1 MNDISYTVLKLAN
14 GDDIICEVDYE
25 QYDVAADLPQRVFEI
40 KDPLLMIHTRE
51 RHSDGIHEG
60 LSLSR
65 WVQPYTEQKYF
76 SIPATSVVTSAEASP
91 GLAKYYEHVLK
102 RIESDIEQMVEEK
115 VEEKRKELEDY
126 TNDEIYDELLE
137 ETNTPSKS
145 IH

>member
-25 QYDVAADLPQRVFEI
+25 QYDVEADLPKRVYEI
-40 KDPLLMIHTRE
+40 KDPLLMTHTKEINSEGMR
-51 RHSDGIHEG
+51 EG

-65 WVQPYTEQKYF
+65 WFQPFTEQKYF

-91 GLAKYYEHVLK
+91 GLAKYYEYVLK
-102 RIESDIEQMVEEK
+102 RISRDISEIVH
-115 VEEKRKELEDY
+115 ELEQKKLDDY

-137 ETNTPSKS
+137 EEESPSKL

>member
-1 MNDISYTVLKLAN
+1 MNNISYTVLKLSN
-14 GDDIICEVDYE
+14 GEDIICEVDFE
-25 QYDVAADLPQRVFEI
+25 QYDVKAELPQRVFEI
-40 KDPLLMIHTRE
+40 QNPLLMIHTKE
-51 RHSDGIHEG
+51 KHLNEVHEG

-91 GLAKYYEHVLK
+91 GLARYYEYVLK
-102 RIESDIEQMVEEK
+102 RIEQDIKEMVK
-115 VEEKRKELEDY
+115 EKRKELENY

-137 ETNTPSKS
+137 ETDTPSKS